1 MSNQSEDQVIALAGI
16 FQSAAIVQQIA
27 RTGEAPAGPFASSIK
42 SIFELDPPDTLAVYG
57 DLRSLQLGFDV
68 LDALLARK
76 ETARYAETFRY
87 AVGLIHIEKQLRN
100 NPDLLSILRSRL
112 EQTRNHLN
120 LFENDMTHS
129 SVISKL
135 AALYVDT
142 MGTFN
147 YRIQVKGDPRF
158 LQQDEVAQK
167 IRASFLAGV
176 RAAMLW
182 RQVGG
187 SRLQFLIGKRKMLTT
202 LNQLQQRAHLSH

>member
-1 MSNQSEDQVIALAGI
+1 MSKQSEDQMIALAGI

-27 RTGEAPAGPFASSIK
+27 RTGDVPSDAFMSSIN
-42 SIFELDPPDTLAVYG
+42 SIFMLDPPDTLSVFG
-57 DLRSLQLGFDV
+57 DLRDLRLGLDV
-68 LDALLARK
+68 LDALLAKK
-76 ETARYAETFRY
+76 ETGRYAETFRY

-112 EQTRNHLN
+112 EQTRNHLE
-120 LFENDMTHS
+120 LFDNGTLHPN
-129 SVISKL
+129 VIAKL

-147 YRIQVKGDPRF
+147 YRIQVKGDPSF
-158 LQQDEVAQK
+158 LQRDEVAQK

-182 RQVGG
+182 RQMGG

-202 LNQLQQRAHLSH
+202 LRDLQKRSHLTH